1 VRQHLLVQL
10 RLVWQHLLVKAL
22 LLTPLVP
29 HCLLV
34 VKVPPP
40 LVPLKALVQLDLV
53 QPDLVQPDLV
63 PFPWNYYQK

>member
-1 VRQHLLVQL
+1 
-10 RLVWQHLLVKAL
+10 
-22 LLTPLVP
+22 
-29 HCLLV
+29 LLV

-53 QPDLVQPDLV
+53 QPDLV